1 MRNADGGGVLS
12 FVPTTQRRDKR
23 MPTVPTT
30 SAKAARQDKKKGE
43 KAWIET
49 DYCSGCEACVDIC
62 PVGCILTVQRPIAP
76 PWYNE
81 KVCVIDVTRCTGCR
95 LCWEICPW
103 DCIVMVDQDEIEE
116 VLPLA
121 QTQRARQVAETV
133 VAGETVS

>member
-1 MRNADGGGVLS
+1 
-12 FVPTTQRRDKR
+12 

-62 PVGCILTVQRPIAP
+62 PVDCILTVQRPIAP

-81 KVCVIDVTRCTGCR
+81 KVCVIDVARCTGCR
-95 LCWEICPW
+95 LCWEVCPW
-103 DCIVMVDQDEIEE
+103 DCIVMVSQDEVEE
-116 VLPLA
+116 VLPLVA
-121 QTQRARQVAETV
+121 AQRAKQGTETV
-133 VAGETVS
+133 AASETV

>member
-1 MRNADGGGVLS
+1 
-12 FVPTTQRRDKR
+12 

-62 PVGCILTVQRPIAP
+62 PVDCILTVQRPIAP

-81 KVCVIDVTRCTGCR
+81 KVCVIDVARCTGCR

-103 DCIVMVDQDEIEE
+103 DCIVMVSQDEVEE

-121 QTQRARQVAETV
+121 AAQRTKQGTETV
-133 VAGETVS
+133 AAGETVS

>member
-1 MRNADGGGVLS
+1 MRNADSAGVLS
-12 FVPTTQRRDKR
+12 FVLTTQRRDKR

-62 PVGCILTVQRPIAP
+62 PVDCILTVQRPIAP

-81 KVCVIDVTRCTGCR
+81 KVCVIDVARCTGCR
-95 LCWEICPW
+95 LCWEVCPW
-103 DCIVMVDQDEIEE
+103 DCIVMVSQDEVEE
-116 VLPLA
+116 VLPLVA
-121 QTQRARQVAETV
+121 AQRAKQGTETV
-133 VAGETVS
+133 AASETV